1 MIDRNRDLGAIARA
15 IVDSNLYMTLAIADE
30 NGRPWASPVWYAS
43 SGYAEFYW
51 VSSPEATHSRNLAA
65 RPEMAIVIF
74 DSRAPVG
81 TGQAVYA
88 SAVAEEL
95 SGADLDRGIGVFSRA
110 SVAGG
115 AGEWGPEDVQ
125 APAPHRLYRTI
136 ATGHWVLDPDEG
148 PDRRMAVEL

>member
-1 MIDRNRDLGAIARA
+1 MIDRNRDLGA
-15 IVDSNLYMTLAIADE
+15 IVDSNLYMTLATADE

-125 APAPHRLYRTI
+125 APAPHRLYRAI